1 MAKGIVRKLDELG
14 RITLPI
20 EVRRMFE
27 LSGGDKVGLSLDGQV
42 IRVSKTISGMNR
54 PLDHL
59 GRIALPIEYRRT
71 LGLKEKDPIDMYIDN
86 GEIYMQKDGC
96 EWCGEINGLIKV
108 LDHKL
113 CTVCATVVAAAA
125 LGDLEG

>member
-1 MAKGIVRKLDELG
+1 MAKGIVRKIDELG

-27 LSGGDKVGLSLDGQV
+27 ISSDDRVGLNLDGQV
-42 IRVSKTISGMNR
+42 IRVSKTIVGMNR

-71 LGLKEKDPIDMYIDN
+71 LGLKEKDPVDMYIDN
-86 GEIYMQKDGC
+86 GEICIQKVGC
-96 EWCGEINGLIKV
+96 EWCGEINDLIKV
-108 LDHKL
+108 QDHNL
-113 CTVCATVVAAAA
+113 CIACAAAVTA
-125 LGDLEG
+125 AAVRVLEV